1 MLNKMRVYLSE
12 ILIAYGIKLLLL
24 ELLDLDLKDAPE
36 GRVDMIVSTATSQV
50 HYCSHLNLFIINIY
64 GHDN

>member
-1 MLNKMRVYLSE
+1 MGQYLSK
-12 ILIAYGIKLLLL
+12 ILIANGIGLLLL
-24 ELLDLDLKDAPE
+24 ELLDFDLKDAPE
-36 GRVDMIVSTATSQV
+36 GRIDVIVSTATSQV

>member
-1 MLNKMRVYLSE
+1 MSVYLSE
-12 ILIAYGIKLLLL
+12 ILIAYGIRLLLL
-24 ELLDLDLKDAPE
+24 ELLDLDLKDAPK
-36 GRVDMIVSTATSQV
+36 GRVDMIVSTSTSQV

>member
-1 MLNKMRVYLSE
+1 VLSKITVYFSE
-12 ILIAYGIKLLLL
+12 ILIAYGIRLLLL
-24 ELLDLDLKDAPE
+24 KLLDLDLKDAPE

>member
-1 MLNKMRVYLSE
+1 MYLSQ
-12 ILIAYGIKLLLL
+12 ILIANGTELLLL

-36 GRVDMIVSTATSQV
+36 GRVDMIVRTSTSQV
-50 HYCSHLNLFIINIY
+50 HYSSHLNFFIINIY